1 MQLINAIWLIIFLLG
16 FVGKTFAKE
25 INVES
30 AQELPILTQ
39 EKQHKTVSQRVV
51 GILSRSHYKQIEMNS
66 YFSRKIF
73 ERYLNILDF
82 NKSLFL
88 DSDIKKFDKA
98 ADGFIFDLQNGD
110 LSVAYDLYN
119 ISQQRRYERFNF
131 ALTVLEKG
139 FDFSAKE
146 EINLSRKE
154 ATWAKTEQELDA
166 YWLLK
171 VKYDALSLK
180 LADKTDAEI
189 TEALNKRYK
198 SAIKRLA
205 QTNSEDVF
213 QLVMTAFARE
223 IDPHT
228 SYLSPRSTE
237 QFNSEMSLSL
247 EGIGAVLQIEDD
259 YTKINSLVPGG
270 PAAKSKAIGVGDRIV
285 GVAQG
290 DGEMED
296 VIGWRLDDVVDKIKG
311 KKGTKVRLLIL
322 PEGTTSKTSE
332 VSLIREKIRLEDRA
346 AKLTI
351 KEVSGAKVAV
361 IEIPGFYVGLTDDVK
376 VLLQNMKKD
385 NIDKLVID
393 LRSNGGGAL
402 TEAISLSG
410 LFIPSGPVVQVR
422 DSNLRTRQDK
432 DEDDTIYFSGPLV
445 VLVDR
450 YSASASE
457 IFAAAM
463 QDYGRALI
471 VGEPTFGKGTVQQ
484 HRPLNRLYDS
494 MVGSD
499 WPDLGSV
506 QYTIQ
511 KFYRIDGGSTQLKG
525 VTPDIMMPTGPDAA
539 EQGETKED
547 NALPWDSI
555 NPAQYEVYAR
565 FSKIL
570 PDLINSYESRIAKNR
585 EFNYIN
591 EDIKKYRENKDKE
604 TISLNY
610 DERKK
615 EDEEYE
621 KTRLSRIN
629 ERLKVEG
636 KPLLKSLE
644 ELPKDYE
651 GPDPYLDE
659 TVNIMLDFAKFA
671 ESHVIENK
679 K

>member
-1 MQLINAIWLIIFLLG
+1 MRVFVVFLLI
-16 FVGKTFAKE
+16 FQMNNASADE
-25 INVES
+25 IKINSV
-30 AQELPILTQ
+30 ADLPILTQ
-39 EKQHKTVSQRVV
+39 DNQHKTVSERVI
-51 GILSRSHYKQIEMNS
+51 GILSKSHYKQFNMDS
-66 YFSRKIF
+66 AFSRKVF
-73 ERYLNILDF
+73 NRYLEILDF
-82 NKSLFL
+82 NKTLFL
-88 DSDIKKFDKA
+88 QSDVDQ
-98 ADGFIFDLQNGD
+98 FDLGADSFTFDFKNGN
-110 LSVAYDLYN
+110 LTTAYDLYN
-119 ISQQRRYERFNF
+119 LSQKRRYERFQF
-131 ALTVLEKG
+131 ALEVLKNPLNFEG
-139 FDFSAKE
+139 DD
-146 EINLSRKE
+146 EINLSRTDEKW
-154 ATWAKTEQELDA
+154 ATSSTELDV
-166 YWLLK
+166 YWRAK

-180 LADKTDAEI
+180 LAGKTDDEI
-189 TEALNKRYK
+189 IEALNKRYQ

-213 QLVMTAFARE
+213 QLAMTAFARE

-228 SYLSPRSTE
+228 SYLSPRNTE

-270 PAAKSKAIGVGDRIV
+270 PAAKTKAIGVGDRIV

-311 KKGTKVRLLIL
+311 KKGTKVRLQIL
-322 PEGTTSKTSE
+322 PEGTTSKTTE
-332 VSLIREKIRLEDRA
+332 VSIIREKIRLEDRA

-351 KEVSGAKVAV
+351 KEVSNHKVAV
-361 IEIPGFYVGLTDDVK
+361 IDIPGFYVGLTDDVK
-376 VLLQNMKKD
+376 VLLQTMSKD

-410 LFIPSGPVVQVR
+410 LFINSGPVVQVR
-422 DSNLRTRQDK
+422 DSNNRIRQDN
-432 DEDDTIYFSGPLV
+432 DEDDTIYFNGPLV

-484 HRPLNRLYDS
+484 HRPLSRLYDG
-494 MVGSD
+494 MIGSD
-499 WPDLGSV
+499 WPDLGSI

-525 VTPDIMMPTGPDAA
+525 VTPDVMMPTGPDAA

-555 NPAQYEVYAR
+555 KPAKYDRLANI
-565 FSKIL
+565 SKIL
-570 PDLINSYESRIAKNR
+570 PDIIKAYEARINQDR
-585 EFNYIN
+585 EFGYIFK
-591 EDIKKYRENKDKE
+591 DIEKYRENKDKK

-610 DERKK
+610 DKRKA
-615 EDEEYE
+615 EDNDFDVN
-621 KTRLSRIN
+621 RLERIN
-629 ERLKVEG
+629 ARFKAEG
-636 KPLLKSLE
+636 KPTLDSLE
-644 ELPKDYE
+644 DLPKDYE

-671 ESHVIENK
+671 ESHVSE
-679 K
+679 